1 MLDHLIQ
8 AAFAAGREIMAIHT
22 AGPHIRYKNDCSPVT
37 EADQRAED
45 VILAALGQYFPSI
58 PVIAEEAV
66 YSGILPEI
74 SGGDFF
80 LVDPLDGTKEF
91 IAGNDDFTVNI
102 ALIRNGEP
110 VTGVVLAPLL
120 KTLWTGYE
128 GIAEKITLDDDF
140 NVSSRETI
148 HTRTCPEAMMALISR
163 SHSTPETTAFV
174 TQHGIRNFNSVGSSL
189 KFCLIA
195 EGQAD
200 VYPRFSRTMLWD
212 TAAGDAILRAA
223 GGITVTPQ
231 GSPLV
236 YLPKVCSEEGL
247 ANGHFIAWGTP
258 HMAENC

>member
-1 MLDHLIQ
+1 MLEHLTH

-22 AGPHIRYKNDCSPVT
+22 AGPHVLYKNDCSPVT

-45 VILAALGQYFPSI
+45 VILAALEQAFPTI

-66 YSGILPEI
+66 SSGIMPEI

-102 ALIRNGEP
+102 ALIRDGKP

-120 KTLWTGYE
+120 RTLWTGHE
-128 GIAEKITLDDDF
+128 GIAEKLTLDEDF
-140 NVSSRETI
+140 NIVSREEI
-148 HTRTCPEAMMALISR
+148 NTRSCPDAMMALISR

-223 GGITVTPQ
+223 GGITVTPE
-231 GSPLV
+231 GTPLV
-236 YLPKVCSEEGL
+236 YLPKICTEEGL
-247 ANGHFIAWGTP
+247 ANGHFVAWGTP
-258 HMAENC
+258 AMAENT